1 MEWRGKGHGAV
12 NPQLDETQVLLR
24 DTLRQ
29 FLERELSFD
38 RVRECEREARS
49 DDALWRTL
57 VQQGWLAT
65 PFPANRDGGVD
76 GGGGGMVAAG
86 ILVEEFS
93 RRAALVPIAEVLSAA
108 LTLQRCGAQCGDL
121 LRRVLAGEAVVT
133 PAILE
138 AGDSFDHIAAEAL
151 PDESGEAAWLLRGEK
166 CFVDYAQFASHHLVA
181 AQCNGERGLYLVA
194 TSDPGVKCEP
204 TPALGRIPQAQ
215 VRYDG
220 ARAVRAAGAEAVGEL
235 VRIGRALACAQL
247 LACMEVSLEQTVA
260 YTNLR
265 EQFGRAL
272 STFQAVQHHAA
283 NMAMHCE
290 ASRFLTYEL
299 LDAMERNSA
308 NDQQVAL
315 AKASLSRA
323 APEVLM
329 TGHQL
334 HGGQGFIEENDL
346 YFFTLRGK
354 DRSVAWGSAEE
365 CLALAATG
373 VEQKARWL

>member
-1 MEWRGKGHGAV
+1 V
-12 NPQLDETQVLLR
+12 NPQLDETQLLLR

-29 FLERELSFD
+29 FLQRELHFD
-38 RVRECEREARS
+38 RVRECEREGRA
-49 DDALWRTL
+49 DAALWRTL

-65 PFPANRDGGVD
+65 PFPADLD

-93 RRAALVPIAEVLSAA
+93 RRAALIPIAEVLTAA

-138 AGDSFDHIAAEAL
+138 AGDSFDDIAAEAH
-151 PDESGEAAWLLRGEK
+151 PAEAAETGAGAPGEAAWILRGEK

-181 AQCNGERGLYLVA
+181 AQSGGERGLYLVETA
-194 TSDPGVKCEP
+194 DAAVQCEA
-204 TPALGRIPQAQ
+204 TPALGRIPQAL
-215 VRYDG
+215 VRYGG
-220 ARAVRAAGAEAVGEL
+220 ARALRAAGAEAVDEL
-235 VRIGRALACAQL
+235 VRIGRALTCAQL

-290 ASRFLTYEL
+290 ASRFLTYEV
-299 LDAMERNSA
+299 LDAMERNRA
-308 NDQQVAL
+308 TDQQVAL

-354 DRSVAWGSAEE
+354 DRSVAWGTAEE
-365 CLALAATG
+365 CLALAAAG
-373 VEQKARWL
+373 VEQKSRWL

>member
-1 MEWRGKGHGAV
+1 M
-12 NPQLDETQVLLR
+12 NPQLDETQLLLR

-38 RVRECEREARS
+38 RVRECEREARA
-49 DDALWRTL
+49 DAALWRTL
-57 VQQGWLAT
+57 VKQGWLAT
-65 PFPANRDGGVD
+65 PFPAALE
-76 GGGGGMVAAG
+76 GGGGGMVCAG

-93 RRAALVPIAEVLSAA
+93 RRAALIPIAEVLTAA
-108 LTLQRCGAQCGDL
+108 LTLQRCGAPCGGL

-138 AGDSFDHIAAEAL
+138 AGDSFDGIAAEAL
-151 PDESGEAAWLLRGEK
+151 PAGTAAVGEAAWLLRGEK

-181 AQCNGERGLYLVA
+181 AQCGGERGLYLVESA
-194 TSDPGVKCEP
+194 DPGVKCEA

-235 VRIGRALACAQL
+235 VRIGRALTCAQL

-290 ASRFLTYEL
+290 ASRFLTYEV
-299 LDAMERNSA
+299 LDALERRSA
-308 NDQQVAL
+308 DDRQVAL

-354 DRSVAWGSAEE
+354 DRSVAWGTAEE

>member
-1 MEWRGKGHGAV
+1 M

-29 FLERELSFD
+29 FLQRELSFD
-38 RVRECEREARS
+38 RVRECEREARA
-49 DDALWRTL
+49 DAALWRTL
-57 VQQGWLAT
+57 VRQGWLAT
-65 PFPANRDGGVD
+65 PFPADLD

-93 RRAALVPIAEVLSAA
+93 RRAALIPIAEVLCAT
-108 LTLQRCGAQCGDL
+108 LTLQRCGAKCDL
-121 LRRVLAGEAVVT
+121 LRQVLAGEAIVT

-138 AGDSFDHIAAEAL
+138 AGDSFDSIAAEAFAG
-151 PDESGEAAWLLRGEK
+151 EAAAAGEAAWLLRGEK

-194 TSDPGVKCEP
+194 TSDPGVQCEA

-220 ARAVRAAGAEAVGEL
+220 ARAVRAAGAEAVSEL
-235 VRIGRALACAQL
+235 VRIGRALTCAQL

-290 ASRFLTYEL
+290 ASRFLTYEV
-299 LDAMERNSA
+299 LDALERNCA
-308 NDQQVAL
+308 DDRQVAL

-354 DRSVAWGSAEE
+354 DRSVAWGTAEE

>member
-1 MEWRGKGHGAV
+1 V
-12 NPQLDETQVLLR
+12 NPQLDETQLLLR

-29 FLERELSFD
+29 FLQRELHFD
-38 RVRECEREARS
+38 RVRECEREGRA
-49 DDALWRTL
+49 DAALWRTL

-65 PFPANRDGGVD
+65 PFPADLD
-76 GGGGGMVAAG
+76 GGGGGMVCAG

-93 RRAALVPIAEVLSAA
+93 RRAALIPIAEVLTAA

-138 AGDSFDHIAAEAL
+138 AGDSFDSIAAEAL
-151 PDESGEAAWLLRGEK
+151 PAEAAGTGADAEAWIVRGEK

-181 AQCNGERGLYLVA
+181 AQSGGERGLYLVEA
-194 TSDPGVKCEP
+194 SDPAVQCEA

-215 VRYDG
+215 VRYNG
-220 ARAVRAAGAEAVGEL
+220 APAVRAAGAEAVDEL
-235 VRIGRALACAQL
+235 VRIGRALTCAQL

-299 LDAMERNSA
+299 LDAMERNRA
-308 NDQQVAL
+308 TGQQVAL

>member
-1 MEWRGKGHGAV
+1 M

-29 FLERELSFD
+29 FLQRELSFD
-38 RVRECEREARS
+38 RVRECEREARA

-65 PFPANRDGGVD
+65 PFPADMD
-76 GGGGGMVAAG
+76 GGGGGMVSAG

-93 RRAALVPIAEVLSAA
+93 RRAALIPIAEVLSAA
-108 LTLQRCGAQCGDL
+108 LTLQRCGAQSDL
-121 LRRVLAGEAVVT
+121 LRQVLEGEAIVT

-138 AGDSFDHIAAEAL
+138 AGDSFDDMAAEAV
-151 PDESGEAAWLLRGEK
+151 PNESSWLLRGEK

-194 TSDPGVKCEP
+194 TADPAVQCEA

-215 VRYDG
+215 VNYDG
-220 ARAVRAAGAEAVGEL
+220 ARALRAAGAEAVDEL
-235 VRIGRALACAQL
+235 VRIGRALTCAQL

-290 ASRFLTYEL
+290 ASRFLTYEV
-299 LDAMERNSA
+299 LDAMERRSA
-308 NDQQVAL
+308 GDRQVAL

-354 DRSVAWGSAEE
+354 DRSVAWGTAEE